1 MTANRPRIRP
11 IAIAVFRDSDRI
23 LVFEGHDPTK
33 RETFYRPL
41 GGGIEFGERAQDCLA
56 REIREELHAEIADVT
71 YVGTL
76 QNIFTCD
83 GQVGHE
89 IVLVYEARL
98 VDPRLYHLDVLRG
111 QDDGKPFVALWKS
124 LREFRA
130 GAAPLYPNGLLGF
143 LDGKGTNL

>member
-1 MTANRPRIRP
+1 MPANRPRIRP
-11 IAIAVFRDSDRI
+11 IAIAVFRDGDRI

-33 RETFYRPL
+33 HETFYRPL

-56 REIREELHAEIADVT
+56 REIREELRAEIADVT
-71 YVGTL
+71 YLGTL

-89 IVLVYEARL
+89 IVLVYETRFIDA
-98 VDPRLYHLDVLRG
+98 RLYHLDVLRG

-124 LREFRA
+124 LEEFRE
-130 GAAPLYPNGLLGF
+130 GQAPLYPDGLLDL
-143 LDGKGTNL
+143 LDGHGTNL

>member
-11 IAIAVFRDSDRI
+11 MAIAVFRDGDRI

-56 REIREELHAEIADVT
+56 REIREELGAEIADVA
-71 YVGTL
+71 YLGTL
-76 QNIFTCD
+76 QNISSRD
-83 GQVGHE
+83 GQMGHE
-89 IVLVYEARL
+89 VVIVYAARF
-98 VDPRLYHLDVLRG
+98 VDPDLYQADLRG

-124 LREFRA
+124 LDEFRA
-130 GAAPLYPNGLLGF
+130 GAAPLYPDGLLGF

>member
-1 MTANRPRIRP
+1 MTANRPCIRP
-11 IAIAVFRDSDRI
+11 IAIAVFRDGDRI
-23 LVFEGHDPTK
+23 LAFEGHDPTK

-56 REIREELHAEIADVT
+56 REIREELGAEIADVT

-89 IVLVYEARL
+89 IVLVYETRFVDARL
-98 VDPRLYHLDVLRG
+98 YQVESLRG
-111 QDDGKPFVALWKS
+111 EDEGKPFMGMWKS
-124 LREFRA
+124 LDEFRA
-130 GAAPLYPNGLLGF
+130 GEAPLYPDGLLGF
-143 LDGKGTNL
+143 LDGRGTNL